1 MVRGLFQ
8 HKKNVL
14 VEGMSDYLYL
24 HALNLHCRALRR
36 RILPEEIY
44 ITPCGGTK
52 LVGHIASLFL
62 GQGVRPVVL
71 LDGDDAGR
79 VRQKLLMKELYAG
92 YEMAVLMLS
101 EVIGQEECEIEDII
115 GEATILPILIDM
127 TQKNITLNQDDRVK
141 DSLVAQIKSAAE
153 RNGAELPDGWKAE
166 VARRIVVEWSTKHP
180 KEIPSETLDKA
191 ERLFK
196 ALVKRFEVLNA

>member
-24 HALNLHCRALRR
+24 HSLNLHCRAWGRR
-36 RILPEEIY
+36 ALPDDIY

-62 GQGVRPVVL
+62 GQEVRPLVL

-79 VRQKLLMKELYAG
+79 ARRDALMKELYVG
-92 YEMAVLMLS
+92 HEKAVLMLS
-101 EVIGQEECEIEDII
+101 DVLGQEDCEIEDII
-115 GEATILPILIDM
+115 GEVVILPILRDVVGM
-127 TQKNITLNQDDRVK
+127 KVTLNKDDRSTG
-141 DSLVAQIKSAAE
+141 SLSGQIKAATRR
-153 RNGAELPDGWKAE
+153 RNIELPQGWKPE
-166 VARRIVVEWSTKHP
+166 VARQIVARWSTAKADD
-180 KEIPSETLDKA
+180 IPGDILNRA
-191 ERLFK
+191 EALFVE
-196 ALVKRFEVLNA
+196 LNNRFEEWET